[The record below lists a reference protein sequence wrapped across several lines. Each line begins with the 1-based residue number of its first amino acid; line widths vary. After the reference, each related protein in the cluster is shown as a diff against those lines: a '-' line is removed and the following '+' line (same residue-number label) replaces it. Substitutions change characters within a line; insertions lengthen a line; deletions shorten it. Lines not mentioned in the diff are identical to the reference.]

1 VEEVPLGSVVGAR
14 FRLTELLA
22 NGGMGAVYRAEDLAH
37 PDHPV
42 AVKLLHRDLLV
53 DAISVERFVR
63 EAEVTG
69 SIQHPHVVEVIAAGF
84 DDDGVPFLAMECLEG
99 RTLDQVLRDRGA
111 LPSPLACHLVSQVL
125 SALSALHDRGVV
137 HRDLK
142 PENVFVLAM
151 DHVKLCDF
159 GIAALDENARARAMH
174 PDLTPLGRIMGTP
187 SYCAP
192 EQIASATPADVRSD
206 VYSVGVMLYELLTGE
221 KPFQGTGFAGLCD
234 AIVAE
239 PPPPMRVFVTGIDPI
254 LEAIVMRALAKDPV
268 DRPQTAVAFRAS
280 LEPFGATP

>member
-1 VEEVPLGSVVGAR
+1 VDEVALGSVVGAR

-99 RTLDQVLRDRGA
+99 LTLDQVLRERGA
-111 LPSPLACHLVSQVL
+111 LAPPLACRLVAQVL

-151 DHVKLCDF
+151 DHVKLVDF
-159 GIAALDENARARAMH
+159 GIAALDENARANAMH
-174 PDLTPLGRIMGTP
+174 ADLTPLGRIMGTP
-187 SYCAP
+187 SYCSP

-206 VYSVGVMLYELLTGE
+206 IYSVGVMLYELLTGE
-221 KPFQGTGFAGLCD
+221 KPFQQTGFVDLCD

-239 PPPPMRVFVTGIDPI
+239 PPPPMRVFVTGVDAS
-254 LEAIVMRALAKDPV
+254 LEAIVMSALSKNPGA
-268 DRPQTAVAFRAS
+268 RPQTAEAFRRELAS
-280 LEPFGATP
+280 FAS

>member
-1 VEEVPLGSVVGAR
+1 VDEVALGSVVGAR

-22 NGGMGAVYRAEDLAH
+22 HGGMGAVYRAEDLAR
-37 PDHPV
+37 PEHPV

-99 RTLDQVLRDRGA
+99 LTLDQVLRERGA
-111 LPSPLACHLVSQVL
+111 LPPPLACRLVTQVL

-151 DHVKLCDF
+151 DHVKLVDF
-159 GIAALDENARARAMH
+159 GIAALDENARAGALH
-174 PDLTPLGRIMGTP
+174 ADLTPLGRIMGTP
-187 SYCAP
+187 SYCSP
-192 EQIASATPADVRSD
+192 EQIASAAPADVRSD
-206 VYSVGVMLYELLTGE
+206 IYSVGVMLYELLTGE
-221 KPFQGTGFAGLCD
+221 KPFQQLGFADLCD
-234 AIVAE
+234 AIVTE
-239 PPPPMRVFVTGIDPI
+239 PPPPMRVFVTGVDPC
-254 LEAIVMRALAKDPV
+254 LEAIVMSALSKNPG
-268 DRPQTAVAFRAS
+268 DRPQTAEAFRSELAS
-280 LEPFGATP
+280 FTS